1 MATRS
6 AYRLLTAK
14 EFLEIDFGE
23 QKAELDNGV
32 IRMMAGGT
40 ARHARVQFNLLLSLG
55 NRLRG
60 SRCTPYN
67 SDMASQTHL
76 SSVRYPDVTVFCGH
90 DVAEDDEA
98 KAFDDPRIIFEVLSA
113 GTARTDLNIKVP
125 EYKALPSVDAIILID
140 IASERLRVMRRTA
153 TNGWDEQ
160 PYTDPVDL
168 ELPSLGITIPHE
180 EIFAR
185 D

>member
-1 MATRS
+1 MATQS

-32 IRMMAGGT
+32 IRMMSGGS
-40 ARHARVQFNLLLSLG
+40 ARHARVAFNILLALG

-60 SRCTPYN
+60 SGCTPYN
-67 SDMASQTHL
+67 SDMATVTRG
-76 SSVRYPDVTVFCGH
+76 SSVRYPDVTVFCGR
-90 DVAEDDEA
+90 DDAQDDDA
-98 KAFDDPRIIFEVLSA
+98 KAFDDPKIIFEVQSA
-113 GTARTDLNIKVP
+113 GTARTDLNVKVP
-125 EYKALPSVDAIILID
+125 EYKALSSVDTIVLID
-140 IASERLRVMRRTA
+140 IATERLHVWQRTP
-153 TNGWDEQ
+153 TNGWNEQ
-160 PYTDPVDL
+160 PYAEPVDL
-168 ELPSLGITIPHE
+168 ELPSLNLIIPHT